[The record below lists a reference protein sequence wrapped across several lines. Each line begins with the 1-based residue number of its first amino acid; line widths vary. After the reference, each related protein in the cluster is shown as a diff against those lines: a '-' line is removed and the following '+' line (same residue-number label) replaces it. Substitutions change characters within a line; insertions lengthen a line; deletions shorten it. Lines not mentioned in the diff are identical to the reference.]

1 MDRARPVFSFW
12 RNQKEKMG
20 GKRRSAACGGCSKP
34 LSRMRH
40 DWRPRQGPGIV
51 PPRRCC
57 NEPAS
62 ILAGIPPPVRAGTN
76 LPPSGKKQS
85 LPIGEPHRSPAGKNP
100 IPPRGAR
107 TPSPFE
113 EKRIPLEEGTP
124 FPFGKKEVPPLER
137 NPLLLPRRKIFFYF
151 AKSGFLSSRGFAI
164 MAHSIKMRRPAAPL
178 RES

>member
-1 MDRARPVFSFW
+1 MFSLRRFFSFGPCTARRRGEIHSTPSPPPARTPLRSFAPPLPTKSADFVGAPVAFW

-62 ILAGIPPPVRAGTN
+62 ILAGISPRQGRYR
-76 LPPSGKKQS
+76 LPPSGKSK
-85 LPIGEPHRSPAGKNP
+85 
-100 IPPRGAR
+100 IPL
-107 TPSPFE
+107 SEKKPFPCG
-113 EKRIPLEEGTP
+113 EKRNPPSERDPVPRSGKTQPLP
-124 FPFGKKEVPPLER
+124 SRER
-137 NPLLLPRRKIFFYF
+137 
-151 AKSGFLSSRGFAI
+151 
-164 MAHSIKMRRPAAPL
+164 
-178 RES
+178 ETTT

>member
-1 MDRARPVFSFW
+1 MHDALIPRRKAVQSPCRGQIYKQDRSVTPGAPPFGIPRMFSLSAFSLLDRARPVFSFW

-62 ILAGIPPPVRAGTN
+62 ILAGIPPPVRASTDF
-76 LPPSGKKQS
+76 PPSGKKQS
-85 LPIGEPHRSPAGKNP
+85 LPIGEPHRSPAGKNQSP
-100 IPPRGAR
+100 LAETRSPYFPRA
-107 TPSPFE
+107 E
-113 EKRIPLEEGTP
+113 RIQ
-124 FPFGKKEVPPLER
+124 
-137 NPLLLPRRKIFFYF
+137 
-151 AKSGFLSSRGFAI
+151 LSSEGF
-164 MAHSIKMRRPAAPL
+164 S
-178 RES
+178 